1 MSKCVNH
8 IQLLTVYLD
17 FNEPVR
23 IGRLAYVNREIVFEF
38 DKNFPVDELN
48 ISPFHLKP
56 SLTGGI
62 IKGPERLFE
71 GLHGVFND
79 SLPDGWGRLLMDR
92 TLSRL
97 DIRPGQVTPLD
108 RLAWV
113 GSRGMGALVY
123 KPEHPNLS
131 EYDDNGNINLDEM
144 AEAVKLVLED
154 SPEAVF
160 KELLKVGGSP
170 GGARPKALVGLSPD
184 GRTMIHGEDQL
195 DEGYEYWLVKFC
207 GVDDSPETGLIEKA
221 YADMAVVA
229 GIDMPETRVFPSNNG
244 PGYFGIKRFDRGAD
258 GRKHMHTACGL
269 LNADFRLPSIGYED
283 LLKATS
289 ALTRHQEDV
298 NQMFLRM
305 VFNVFAHNR
314 DDHTKNHAF
323 LMDETGEW
331 RLSPAYDMV
340 FSDGPGGEHALDV
353 GGEGRNPGIDD
364 IRRVGKNLK
373 LGKKVVEGAISQV
386 RAAVD
391 LWPSFAGGNG
401 VSEKTIQAIS
411 SEIHK
416 QNKG

>member
-1 MSKCVNH
+1 MSKGVNH
-8 IQLLTVYLD
+8 IPLLTVDLD

-23 IGRLAYVNREIVFEF
+23 VGRLAYVNREIVFEF
-38 DKNFPVDELN
+38 DGDFPVDKLD
-48 ISPFHLKP
+48 ISPFNLRP
-56 SLTGGI
+56 PLTGSI
-62 IKGPERLFE
+62 IKGPERLFD

-92 TLSRL
+92 MLSKL
-97 DIRPGQVTPLD
+97 NIRPGPLTPLD

-123 KPEHPNLS
+123 KPEHPDLPEHDGN
-131 EYDDNGNINLDEM
+131 DNINLDEM
-144 AEAVKLVLED
+144 AEAVKTVLED

-160 KELLKVGGSP
+160 DELLKVGGSP
-170 GGARPKALVGLSPD
+170 GGARPKALVGVSPD
-184 GRTMIHGEDQL
+184 GKTMIHGEDQL
-195 DEGYEYWLVKFC
+195 DDGYEYWLVKFC
-207 GVDDSPETGLIEKA
+207 GVDDPSETGLIEKA
-221 YADMAVVA
+221 YADMAIAA

-258 GRKHMHTACGL
+258 GRKHMHTVCGL

-289 ALTRHQEDV
+289 ALTRHQDDV

-331 RLSPAYDMV
+331 RLSPAYDIV
-340 FSDGPGGEHALDV
+340 FSDGPGGEHTLDI

-364 IRRVGKNLK
+364 IRRVGKTLK
-373 LGKKVVEGAISQV
+373 LDKKVVEESISKV

-391 LWPSFAGGNG
+391 RWPSFAGDNG
-401 VSEKTIQAIS
+401 VSKKAIQAIR
-411 SEIHK
+411 SEIEK
-416 QNKG
+416 LTKK

>member
-1 MSKCVNH
+1 MSKGVNH
-8 IQLLTVYLD
+8 MPLLTVDLD

-23 IGRLAYVNREIVFEF
+23 VGRLAYVNREIVFEF
-38 DKNFPVDELN
+38 DKDFPVDKLD
-48 ISPFHLKP
+48 ISPFNLRP
-56 SLTGGI
+56 PLTGSV
-62 IKGPERLFE
+62 IKGPERLFD

-92 TLSRL
+92 MLSKL
-97 DIRPGQVTPLD
+97 NIRPGQLTPLD

-123 KPEHPNLS
+123 KPEHPDLP
-131 EYDDNGNINLDEM
+131 EYDDNDNINLDEM
-144 AEAVKLVLED
+144 AEAVKTVLED

-160 KELLKVGGSP
+160 EELLKVGGSP

-184 GRTMIHGEDQL
+184 GKTMIHGEDQL
-195 DEGYEYWLVKFC
+195 DDGYEYWLVKFC
-207 GVDDSPETGLIEKA
+207 GVDDSSETGLIEKA
-221 YADMAVVA
+221 YADMAVAA

-258 GRKHMHTACGL
+258 GRKHMHTVCGL

-289 ALTRHQEDV
+289 ALTRHQDDV
-298 NQMFLRM
+298 NHMFRRM

-331 RLSPAYDMV
+331 RLSPAYDIV
-340 FSDGPGGEHALDV
+340 FSDGPGGEHTLDI
-353 GGEGRNPGIDD
+353 GGEGRYPGLDD

-373 LGKKVVEGAISQV
+373 LDKKVVEESIASV
-386 RAAVD
+386 RAAVGR
-391 LWPSFAGGNG
+391 WPAIAVDNG
-401 VSEKTIQAIS
+401 VSKKAVQAIS
-411 SEIHK
+411 SEIEK
-416 QNKG
+416 LNKT